1 MSTVAKME
9 RLKGL
14 NQERKEHID
23 EAGSVKCVVWV
34 CQRIRNRPGRKDLG
48 KMRHSRDSRRM
59 ERLQE
64 TEPEEWS
71 S

>member
-14 NQERKEHID
+14 NRERKEHID
-23 EAGSVKCVVWV
+23 EAGSLKGVVWV
-34 CQRIRNRPGRKDLG
+34 CQRIRNRPGLKDLG
-48 KMRHSRDSRRM
+48 KMMRSTDSRRM